1 MAQNEN
7 QTNDKSIHLAYID
20 RITRDVDV
28 ESMED
33 EARWHFER
41 RLGIGGS
48 DVAAILGISQYKTA
62 YQVWQEK
69 TGEAEPEDLSDKDYV
84 TVGHM
89 LEGVIAQLYTLKTGT
104 RLDAPEKPYICRN
117 SPWLRAN
124 LDFITID
131 NQRIIECKTANAF
144 SAKTQWGAS
153 GTDIVPEPYL
163 LQVMHYMHVTGIHEA
178 DLAVLIGGNDF
189 RMYPL
194 EYHQALSDRVNQR
207 LHDFWF
213 NHVIAGVEPE
223 PSNLQDLQQMYPKDN
238 GQIVVA
244 SDDVLEAIR
253 AREKAVEMKKE
264 ADETLKTQEAI
275 IKKFMGENQLLLD
288 ADGSRLVSWKTQ
300 TANRFD
306 TKGFKQAHPALANE
320 FNKFIESRVFRA

>member
-1 MAQNEN
+1 MTQDKY
-7 QTNDKSIHLAYID
+7 QTKDISTHLAYVD
-20 RITRDVDV
+20 RITRDIDV
-28 ESMED
+28 EGMED

-48 DVAAILGISQYKTA
+48 DVAAIMGMSSYKTA
-62 YQVWQEK
+62 YQIWLEK
-69 TGEAEPEDLSDKDYV
+69 IGQAEPDDLSDNPQV
-84 TVGHM
+84 HWGHV
-89 LEGVIAQLYTLKTGT
+89 LEDVIAQEYTRRENKQLN
-104 RLDAPEKPYICRN
+104 APEKPYICRN

-163 LQVMHYMHVTGIHEA
+163 LQVNHYMYVTGIHEA

-189 RMYPL
+189 RIYPL
-194 EYHQALSDRVNQR
+194 KYHEGLSNYANQQ
-207 LHDFWF
+207 LYHFWF

-238 GQIVVA
+238 GQIVLA

-275 IKKFMGENQLLLD
+275 IKNFMGENQLLLD

-306 TKGFKQAHPALANE
+306 TKGFKQAHPELANE
-320 FNKFIESRVFRA
+320 FNKSTESRVFRA